1 MLFVPR
7 TVEKGGSEVAERKTG
22 GILWTSL
29 EVRGVK
35 LANRVV
41 AAPTATGTADEEGR
55 PTEAALIRYG
65 ALASG
70 GMGLVV
76 MEHHAIRPDGRV
88 RRTQYMLDRDDLV
101 EPQRRLATLF
111 SGAGVPALVQ
121 INHSGGL
128 VRDEDILDRPGFV
141 PVGPS
146 AVSHP
151 SDGFGIVP
159 RELPREELPVF
170 VASYAAAALR
180 GLSAGYRGVEIHA
193 AHGYFLGQFLSPL
206 TNRRTDQYGGSI
218 RNRARLL
225 LDVADA
231 LRDLIG
237 DEAILSVRLGMA
249 DVLPGSPPK
258 GLDAEEAVWVARE
271 LVALGVDILDLSGN
285 LCGYDGS
292 GEAYFAPYAAA
303 VSERKGRA
311 FVVCTGG
318 IRRQETAER
327 LLREGVCDLVGLG
340 RPLFADPHFLRGWEE

>member
-1 MLFVPR
+1 V
-7 TVEKGGSEVAERKTG
+7 TEKKTDDM
-22 GILWTSL
+22 LWTPL
-29 EVRGVK
+29 EVRGVRV
-35 LANRVV
+35 ANRIV

-55 PTEAALIRYG
+55 PTEAALTRYG

-70 GMGLVV
+70 GVGLVV

-88 RRTQYMLDRDDLV
+88 RRTQYMLDRDELA
-101 EPQRRLATLF
+101 ESQRKLTALF
-111 SGAGVPALVQ
+111 SEADVPVLVQ
-121 INHSGGL
+121 LNHSGGL
-128 VRDEDILDRPGFV
+128 VRDAELLKRPGFV

-146 AVSHP
+146 AVPHP
-151 SDGFGIVP
+151 SDEFGVVP
-159 RELPREELPVF
+159 RELSREELSAF

-206 TNRRTDQYGGSI
+206 TNRRTDQYGGNVQ
-218 RNRARLL
+218 NRARLL

-237 DEAILSVRLGMA
+237 DEAVLSVRLGMA
-249 DVLPGSPPK
+249 DVLPGTPS
-258 GLDAEEAVWVARE
+258 GGFDVEEAVWVARE

-285 LCGYDGS
+285 LCGYDGP

-311 FVVCTGG
+311 LVVCTGG
-318 IRRQETAER
+318 IRRRETAER
-327 LLREGVCDLVGLG
+327 LLRDGVCDLVGLG
-340 RPLFADPHFLRGWEE
+340 RPLFADPHFLRTWKE